1 MTIVVTGASGQL
13 GHQVVN
19 GLLDAGV
26 PAGDIVA
33 AVRTPEKAADLAS
46 RGVQVRQADYDRPE
60 TLKSAL
66 AGADKVLLISGSEP
80 GRRLAQHQAVVTAAQ
95 EAGARLLAYTS
106 IPYADRSPLMLAAEH
121 KATEEVIRASGLPF
135 TFLRNGWYFENYGPS
150 ITNAAATGTLT
161 GGAGEGRV
169 SAGTRA
175 DYAAA
180 AVAVLTGE
188 GHDGQVYEL
197 GSDEAWTYAD
207 LAAAISAA
215 SGTPVTYQ
223 DLPREQNK
231 AALRAAG
238 LPEGYAEALADSD
251 EGIAAGH
258 LEVRTGDL
266 ARLIG
271 HPATTLSD
279 AVTATLEQA

>member
-13 GHQVVN
+13 GHHVVN

-33 AVRTPEKAADLAS
+33 AVRTPEKAADLAA
-46 RGVQVRQADYDRPE
+46 RGVQVREADYDRPE

-66 AGADKVLLISGSEP
+66 ADADKVLLISGSEP
-80 GRRLAQHQAVVTAAQ
+80 GRRVAQHQAVVTAAQ
-95 EAGARLLAYTS
+95 EAGASLLAYTS
-106 IPYADRSPLMLAAEH
+106 IPDADRSPLMLAVEH

-188 GHDGQVYEL
+188 EHDGQVYEL
-197 GSDEAWTYAD
+197 GGDEAWTYAD

-231 AALRAAG
+231 AALLAAG
-238 LPEGYAEALADSD
+238 LPEGYAMVLADSD

-258 LEVRTGDL
+258 LEVHTGDL

-271 HPATTLSD
+271 RPATTLSD
-279 AVTATLEQA
+279 AVTASLEQA

>member
-13 GHQVVN
+13 GHHVVN

-33 AVRTPEKAADLAS
+33 AVRTPEKAADLAA
-46 RGVQVRQADYDRPE
+46 RGVQVREADYDRPE

-80 GRRLAQHQAVVTAAQ
+80 GRRVAQHQAVVTAAQ
-95 EAGARLLAYTS
+95 EAGASLLAYTS
-106 IPYADRSPLMLAAEH
+106 IPDADRSPLMLAAEH

-197 GSDEAWTYAD
+197 GGDEAWTYAD

-231 AALRAAG
+231 AALLAAG
-238 LPEGYAEALADSD
+238 LPEGYAMVLADSD

-258 LEVRTGDL
+258 LEVHTGDL

-271 HPATTLSD
+271 RPATTLSD
-279 AVTATLEQA
+279 AVTASLEQA

>member
-13 GHQVVN
+13 GHHVVN

-33 AVRTPEKAADLAS
+33 AVRTPEKAADLAA
-46 RGVQVRQADYDRPE
+46 RGVPVRQADYDRPE

-80 GRRLAQHQAVVTAAQ
+80 GRRVAQHQAVVTAAQ
-95 EAGARLLAYTS
+95 EAGASLLAYTS

-121 KATEEVIRASGLPF
+121 KATEEAIRASGLRF
-135 TFLRNGWYFENYGPS
+135 AFLRNGWYFENYGPS

-188 GHDGQVYEL
+188 GHDGHVYEL
-197 GSDEAWTYAD
+197 GGDEAWTYAD

-215 SGTPVTYQ
+215 AGKPVTYR
-223 DLPREQNK
+223 DLPREQNR
-231 AALRAAG
+231 AALLAAG
-238 LPEGYAEALADSD
+238 LPEGYAEVLADSD

-271 HPATTLSD
+271 RPATTLSD
-279 AVTATLEQA
+279 AVTASLEQA